1 MISTRKTLAAGLLIL
16 LLSWR
21 SEAASHAADETQIWF
36 QHDDFVDMNGDGEPE
51 FVPDMLTRWYNHTT
65 WRHALDNMAVYSLHE
80 NLFKTGGAP
89 NGMGEKFLRLL
100 RDHFGDKPAAEL
112 HTAYLKLI
120 LPVLHAHNVALQIH
134 TVGSKGDFVPWEMYG
149 TSNGQDT
156 IIYPHDT
163 KGLELVQRTLRL
175 VNGVCDSLFDDGYRV
190 ASIKLQSVL
199 SGIWQRGLQNNVYC
213 ALEYMKAVQAEYP
226 AMKFYLGDALL
237 QRRDFDKSK
246 GWREAYAALDQT
258 MLHDPRGYAHL
269 NFEGL
274 RIEFDKDWQDS
285 LRFEN
290 AQGWHELADA
300 GALALIRSFGWQT
313 GLEHNHPH
321 AADEWEY
328 EKMVLR
334 TAAKSRELD
343 LHWNFAVLHSDEAG
357 GSGRA
362 HPYDVAPENR
372 GPNEPP
378 TFASVLNKLFDF
390 YNTVT
395 SVSAFEPATGFE
407 VSQNFPNP
415 FNPSTVIRFQL
426 PVSSHVTLKV
436 FDVTG
441 REAATLVE
449 GNLAA
454 GNHVVTFAP
463 RDLAGG
469 IYFYR
474 LTAGKFSQT
483 RRAVFMR

>member
-1 MISTRKTLAAGLLIL
+1 MFFTAKMLAVGVLVLLWL
-16 LLSWR
+16 WPG
-21 SEAASHAADETQIWF
+21 EAVPQADGETQIWF
-36 QHDDFVDMNGDGEPE
+36 QHDDFVEVNGDGEPE
-51 FVPDMLTRWYNHTT
+51 FVPDMLARWYNHGT
-65 WRHALDNMAVYSLHE
+65 WSRALDNMAVYSLHE

-100 RDHFGDKPAAEL
+100 RDHFGDKPADEL

-120 LPVLHAHNVALQIH
+120 LPVLHAHSVALQIH

-149 TSNGQDT
+149 TTNGQDT
-156 IIYPHDT
+156 IVYPRNP

-190 ASIKLQSVL
+190 SSIKLQSVL
-199 SGIWQRGLQNNVYC
+199 SGLWQRGLQNNVYC

-226 AMKFYLGDALL
+226 EIKFYLGDALL
-237 QRRDFDKSK
+237 QRRDHDKQK
-246 GWREAYAALDQT
+246 GWREAYETLYQT
-258 MLHDPRGYAHL
+258 MRHDQKGYAHL

-274 RIEFDKDWQDS
+274 RLEFDKNWQDS
-285 LRFEN
+285 LQFEN
-290 AQGWHELADA
+290 ARGWHELADA
-300 GALALIRSFGWQT
+300 GAFAMIRSFGWKA

-328 EKMVLR
+328 EKVVLR
-334 TAAKSRELD
+334 TAAKSRALN
-343 LHWNFAVLHSDEAG
+343 LHWDFAVLHSDEAG

-362 HPYDVAPENR
+362 YPYDVAPENR

-395 SVSAFEPATGFE
+395 SVGSLAYPAGFRMF
-407 VSQNFPNP
+407 QNYPNP
-415 FNPSTVIRFQL
+415 FNPNTVIRFQL

-436 FDVTG
+436 YDVSG
-441 REAATLVE
+441 REVAALVD
-449 GNLAA
+449 GKLAA
-454 GNHVVTFAP
+454 GEHAIVFDAAHLPSGV
-463 RDLAGG
+463 
-469 IYFYR
+469 YFIR
-474 LTAGKFSQT
+474 LTAGQFTQIRK
-483 RRAVFMR
+483 AALIK